1 MYSLERLTSSRLSLL
16 FFCSFYSAGAAWNF
30 CPREFYYSTIPGAML
45 AAARA
50 VVLTS
55 VIRTLVKTMVKTVVQ
70 QPPGKTMVF
79 VQGGLLVR
87 SSTVHRFA
95 EGCR

>member
-1 MYSLERLTSSRLSLL
+1 MYNRALRVSGRRQESWAQPR
-16 FFCSFYSAGAAWNF
+16 A
-30 CPREFYYSTIPGAML
+30 REFYYSTIPGAML

-79 VQGGLLVR
+79 PEVGLLV
-87 SSTVHRFA
+87 
-95 EGCR
+95 